1 MDATLMLPLPG
12 FEQLAM
18 SFPGVEVMRP
28 TIAHFE
34 NGELEVRLPAAVAGR
49 DCVLLGTAAPPADRL
64 AGLLLAA
71 DTLCRHGARSVSGV
85 LPYMAYARQDRLEP
99 GHSLA
104 AGWLG
109 RMLAASGVR
118 AVTTVDIH
126 SRRALELMAM
136 PVTSLSPAPL
146 FAAVLGG
153 AVTEDT
159 VAVAP
164 DRGALTRTHT
174 LASALCVERPVAWM
188 DKERSPGGVTH
199 KRVVGELAPHALI
212 FDDIVDTGETL
223 CSCCRELRARGVD
236 DITVAVTHG
245 LFTGE
250 RWRELGD
257 LGVSAIHTTDS
268 VPGVRSRE
276 SELVHVHS
284 IAPLLTEVLAVA
296 ELHPP
301 VRR

>member
-1 MDATLMLPLPG
+1 MDATLLLPLPG

-99 GHSLA
+99 GRSLA